1 MKMSEKNVQDNNL
14 FMALDKGI
22 EDVEDGREYP
32 LDDAFKMIEKLSK
45 NRKQPRSFD
54 DYFAEQMQD
63 DEFRR
68 KYDIMKPEFDE
79 VRIFINDTVAFYT
92 D

>member
-54 DYFAEQMQD
+54 DYFAEQMQY

>member
-1 MKMSEKNVQDNNL
+1 MKMSGKNVQDNNL

-22 EDVEDGREYP
+22 EDVEDGRELP
-32 LDDAFKMIEKLSK
+32 LDDAFIMIEKLSK

-63 DEFRR
+63 DVFRR
-68 KYDIMKPEFDE
+68 KYDSMKPEFDE
-79 VRIFINDTVAFYT
+79 IRTFINDAVAFYT

>member
-1 MKMSEKNVQDNNL
+1 MSGKNVQDNNL

-22 EDVEDGREYP
+22 EDVEDGRELP
-32 LDDAFKMIEKLSK
+32 LDDAFIMIEKLSK

-63 DEFRR
+63 DVFRR
-68 KYDIMKPEFDE
+68 KYDSMKPEFDE
-79 VRIFINDTVAFYT
+79 IRTFINDAVAFYT